1 MDPLS
6 AVLAFSLAA
15 ALLTLTPGLDTA
27 LVLRTAAVEGPGQAM
42 LAGAGVSTGVLAWGL
57 MAALGLGAVLA
68 VSETAYL
75 LLRIAGAVY
84 LLWLGFGMLR
94 AALSP
99 ERARHLAA
107 MASAK
112 GAGGTGG
119 GGRGWY
125 WRGLLTNLLNPK
137 VGVFYVSFLPQFA
150 AEGVPVV
157 AFSVGLAAIH
167 ATMGIAWFALLT
179 LATRPITGL
188 LKRPAVTRS
197 LDGLTGAVLIGFGL
211 RLALERRS

>member
-6 AVLAFSLAA
+6 AILAFSLAA

-68 VSETAYL
+68 VSETAYT
-75 LLRIAGAVY
+75 LLRIAGAAY
-84 LLWLGFGMLR
+84 LLWLGIGMLR
-94 AALSP
+94 AALSA
-99 ERARHLAA
+99 ERARTLAA
-107 MASAK
+107 AASAK
-112 GAGGTGG
+112 GAGGH
-119 GGRGWY
+119 GGRGWF

-137 VGVFYVSFLPQFA
+137 VGVFYVSFLPQFT

-179 LATRPITGL
+179 LATRPIADL

-197 LDGLTGAVLIGFGL
+197 LDGVTGAVLVGFGL